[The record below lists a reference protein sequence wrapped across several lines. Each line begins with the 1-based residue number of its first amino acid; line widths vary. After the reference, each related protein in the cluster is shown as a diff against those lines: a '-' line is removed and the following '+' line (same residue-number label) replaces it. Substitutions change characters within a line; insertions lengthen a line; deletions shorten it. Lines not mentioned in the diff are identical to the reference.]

1 MSVQLKSLDVHKI
14 YRYAII
20 SLPDVRILLVA
31 FVLLVSAGE
40 EYSGEV
46 FVVGIT
52 GVERGECVEVL
63 AVSITGDGSGVCVEA
78 HVSFTGDRRG
88 VCAGD
93 GSCDTVQSSV
103 AAVAVAFSNVSLNL
117 SIY

>member
-1 MSVQLKSLDVHKI
+1 MSEFF
-14 YRYAII
+14 
-20 SLPDVRILLVA
+20 LVA
-31 FVLLVSAGE
+31 FVLLVS
-40 EYSGEV
+40 EYGREV

-63 AVSITGDGSGVCVEA
+63 AVSITGDGRGVCVEA
-78 HVSFTGDRRG
+78 HVSFTGDRSG

-103 AAVAVAFSNVSLNL
+103 AVAFSNVSLNL